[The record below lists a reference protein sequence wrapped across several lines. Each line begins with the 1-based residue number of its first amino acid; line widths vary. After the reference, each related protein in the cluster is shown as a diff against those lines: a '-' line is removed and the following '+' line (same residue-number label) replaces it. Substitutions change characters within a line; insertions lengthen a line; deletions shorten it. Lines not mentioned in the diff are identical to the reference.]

1 MGYISKAEPLQM
13 KKTVP
18 FIFYLLFYAAATFT
32 LPNIVLYFQELGF
45 SGAQIGLL
53 AGIAPLITMIG
64 APIWTGLADAK
75 KRHKLI
81 MSLTILGAILI
92 NFIFPFAKALLPV
105 ILLVFVYSLFSSP
118 IIALADS
125 ATMTMLAGEK
135 NLYGRVRLGGTIGWG
150 LMAPMASIIIFSYGL
165 KWAFWG
171 YATVMIL
178 VLLISQKLSFG
189 QQLENI
195 SLKWDIR
202 KVLTNP
208 RWVFFLILAVVGGVA
223 FTTINSYLFPYMEEL
238 GISRSLFGITL
249 LISTIGELPI
259 LFFSNR
265 LLKRFGSYRLLI
277 IGLTLTGVRLLLYA
291 WLRFPLGIFLFQIL
305 NGMTFPMVWVAGVS
319 YADENAPTGMKST
332 AQGLF
337 GAMVFGIGA
346 AIGGLVGGLM
356 MGSIGG
362 QWMYLITGS
371 LVLVCVGLITLLDKA
386 KSIQPAGM

>member
-1 MGYISKAEPLQM
+1 M

-18 FIFYLLFYAAATFT
+18 FIFYMLFYAAGSFT
-32 LPNIVLYFQELGF
+32 MPNIVLYFQELGF

-53 AGIAPLITMIG
+53 AGMAPLITMVG
-64 APIWTGLADAK
+64 APFWTGMADAK

-81 MSLTILGAILI
+81 MSLTILGAILF
-92 NFIFPFAKALLPV
+92 NSIFPFAKAVVPI
-105 ILLVFVYSLFSSP
+105 ILLVFLFSLFSSP

-125 ATMTMLAGEK
+125 ATMTMLVGEK
-135 NLYGRVRLGGTIGWG
+135 NMYGRVRLGGTIGWG
-150 LMAPMASIIIFSYGL
+150 LMAPLASIIIFSYGL

-171 YATVMIL
+171 YAVIMIL
-178 VLLISQKLSFG
+178 VYIVSRKLTFG
-189 QQLENI
+189 HQLENI

-202 KVLTNP
+202 KVLTNQ
-208 RWVFFLILAVVGGVA
+208 RWVFFLILALVGGVA
-223 FTTINSYLFPYMEEL
+223 FTTINSYLFPYMEDL
-238 GISRSLFGITL
+238 GISRSMFGITL

-277 IGLTLTGVRLLLYA
+277 LGMILTGVRLLLYA
-291 WLRFPLGIFLFQIL
+291 WLRFPLGIFLFQFL

-319 YADENAPTGMKST
+319 YADENAPAGMKST

-346 AIGGLVGGLM
+346 AIGGLFGGLM

-371 LVLVCVGLITLLDKA
+371 LVLTCVGLITMLDRA
-386 KSIQPAGM
+386 KPIQQAGI